1 MVLFAECSYITCKN
15 RKEKQSILYTERET
29 NVRERD
35 MSSGGF
41 TAETRG
47 DRNEKLP
54 CAMSSPVLS
63 NM

>member
-1 MVLFAECSYITCKN
+1 
-15 RKEKQSILYTERET
+15 
-29 NVRERD
+29 
-35 MSSGGF
+35 MSGDGF

-63 NM
+63 NMQGKPENIKLRLNILLKQGSYHWMSF